1 MKRVKIGFILLVA
14 ALSLGTDVAF
24 GREPARIRS
33 ISVDRPDSNL
43 CTGEWYEIA
52 RFDHPFQQG
61 VVESRVVYQL
71 LPQNKVRVIHQGID
85 GKTGKK
91 KVTRAKG
98 RFMADSR
105 GLQISF
111 FWFFYDGFV
120 ILESDPDGEWTVV
133 GDRSTRYLWVL
144 ARRPK
149 LETKE
154 IVRILSRLGEEGYDI
169 AKLHFVDQ
177 RRNITPAAVKTQI
190 STADISRFPSDA
202 EVFGDTVAIRF
213 AADSS
218 TRE

>member
-1 MKRVKIGFILLVA
+1 MKRVKIGFILLAA
-14 ALSLGTDVAF
+14 ALLLWTDVAS
-24 GREPARIRS
+24 GREPARLRS

-61 VVESRVVYQL
+61 VIESRVVYQL
-71 LPQNKVRVIHQGID
+71 LPENKMRVIHQGID

-91 KVTRAKG
+91 RVTRAKG

-111 FWFFYDGFV
+111 FWFFYGGFAV
-120 ILESDPDGEWTVV
+120 LESDPDGEWTVV
-133 GDRSTRYLWVL
+133 RGRSERYLWVL

-149 LETKE
+149 LSTKV
-154 IVRILSRLGEEGYDI
+154 IARILSRLGEGGYDI

-177 RRNITPAAVKTQI
+177 RRNMIPAAVKTQI
-190 STADISRFPSDA
+190 STADISRSPSDV

-213 AADSS
+213 PADSS

>member
-1 MKRVKIGFILLVA
+1 MKIGFILLVA
-14 ALSLGTDVAF
+14 ALSLWTDVAS

-33 ISVDRPDSNL
+33 ISVDRPDLNL

-61 VVESRVVYQL
+61 VIESRVVYQL
-71 LPQNKVRVIHQGID
+71 LPENKMRVIHQGID

-91 KVTRAKG
+91 KITRAKG
-98 RFMADSR
+98 RFMANAG

-111 FWFFYDGFV
+111 FWFFYGGYA
-120 ILESDPDGEWTVV
+120 ILESDPNGEWTVV
-133 GDRSTRYLWVL
+133 RGSSERHLWVL

-149 LETKE
+149 LSTKV
-154 IVRILSRLGEEGYDI
+154 IARILSRLEKGGYDI

-177 RRNITPAAVKTQI
+177 RRNIIPAAVKTQI
-190 STADISRFPSDA
+190 STADISRSPSST
-202 EVFGDTVAIRF
+202 EVFVDTVAIRF
-213 AADSS
+213 PADSS